1 MGAQL
6 CAVGESQGLGGRGDV
21 REEIEAAV
29 KAWQARMGL
38 SDWQIQ
44 VVCGPITGGSRATCE
59 AAPEYPEMTLHFDPE
74 AMEKA
79 GDTVG
84 GTVPHEMAHG
94 LQWEL
99 AQEGLELCDLLY
111 RDDPKARAIAKRRV
125 RRYEERATS
134 LVQRALLAAYEAGR
148 KGL

>member
-1 MGAQL
+1 M
-6 CAVGESQGLGGRGDV
+6 ES
-21 REEIEAAV
+21 EIRAAV
-29 KAWQARMGL
+29 TAWQQRMGL
-38 SDWQIQ
+38 SDWQID
-44 VVCGPITGGSRATCE
+44 VVVGPIPGGGRASCE

-74 AMEKA
+74 AMQAK

-94 LQWEL
+94 LPWEL
-99 AQEGLELCDLLY
+99 AQEALEMCDLLY

-134 LVQRALLAAYEAGR
+134 LIQRALTAAYEAGR

>member
-1 MGAQL
+1 M
-6 CAVGESQGLGGRGDV
+6 RD
-21 REEIEAAV
+21 EIEAAV

-38 SDWQIQ
+38 GDWQVH
-44 VVCGPITGGSRATCE
+44 VVFGPLKDGARAACE
-59 AAPEYPEMTLHFDPE
+59 AAPEYPEMTLYFDPDLM
-74 AMEKA
+74 ATK

-99 AQEGLELCDLLY
+99 TQEGLDLCDLLY
-111 RDDPKARAIAKRRV
+111 RDDPKNRAIAKRRV

-134 LVQRALLAAYEAGR
+134 FVQRALQAAYEAGR

>member
-1 MGAQL
+1 M
-6 CAVGESQGLGGRGDV
+6 

-29 KAWQARMGL
+29 RAWQQRMGL
-38 SDWQIQ
+38 MDWQIQ
-44 VVCGPITGGSRATCE
+44 VVCGPIAGGARATCE
-59 AAPEYPEMTLHFDPE
+59 ASPEYPEMTLHFDPE
-74 AMEKA
+74 AMAAK

-99 AQEGLELCDLLY
+99 AQEGLELCDLAY
-111 RDDPKARAIAKRRV
+111 RDDPKARAIAKRRM
-125 RRYEERATS
+125 RRCEERATS
-134 LVQRALLAAYEAGR
+134 LVQRALQSAYEAGR